1 MRALRVVGAKGVPT
15 YPSPSSP
22 LNRLKEEKDR
32 MKKSKEEMN
41 AAIATMI
48 IMTHRLGDD
57 KKILDLFVSMPGR
70 MAGELVVEI
79 MKQYSSMTDFLD
91 AFDANDE
98 KGKDA
103 ILERMSNLTTEERDA
118 ILYSN
123 KSTNRD
129 GSGASDR

>member
-1 MRALRVVGAKGVPT
+1 
-15 YPSPSSP
+15 
-22 LNRLKEEKDR
+22 
-32 MKKSKEEMN
+32 MKKLKEEMN

-48 IMTHRLGDD
+48 IMAHRLGND

-123 KSTNRD
+123 KSANRD